1 MNNKKIQ
8 KKDKDGRE
16 KNKKQVGTQRIMK
29 RSKEKEGLKSH
40 LTFKKKNESQK

>member
-16 KNKKQVGTQRIMK
+16 KNNEEIEGKIRI
-29 RSKEKEGLKSH
+29 KES
-40 LTFKKKNESQK
+40 FNI